1 MDIPSS
7 RSRGAPLWL
16 MGLTNS
22 VYGMFNGIILV
33 AIPEI
38 LGARHVEETTIAAM
52 TALMASPGFWSFL
65 FSPVLDVRF
74 SRRWYAVTTALLAT
88 GCLLIALLN
97 LDRLELVGWVLCA
110 GAFFS
115 ALFSGAL
122 GGWLSTIATA
132 EEERK
137 LSFWV
142 TAGNL
147 GGTGAMAM
155 FASVLLEHLPVVGA
169 AVILSAILILPLAVF
184 PFMPAPGPDR
194 RLAAESFGQFFN
206 DVLGLLRRRE
216 VLVAILLFVAPAGTF
231 SLTNFLGGVGN
242 DFHASVDLTALLG
255 GVGVIGG
262 AVLGCA
268 LFPLVDRLMPLRPL
282 YLTVAGVGSLFTLG
296 LLALPH
302 TPAVFALAFIGENI
316 FQGLA
321 ITTSVAVIFE
331 TIGRDNP
338 LASSTY
344 SLVNAAYNVPIS
356 YMLLVDGA
364 GYARGGIAGS
374 FTIDGLLGLG
384 ASLVLGAFLVW
395 VTPRTVPRTA

>member
-1 MDIPSS
+1 
-7 RSRGAPLWL
+7 

-22 VYGMFNGIILV
+22 VYGMFNGIILI

-38 LGARHVEETTIAAM
+38 LGARHVPETTIAGM
-52 TALMASPGFWSFL
+52 TALMASPRFWSFL
-65 FSPVLDVRF
+65 FSPMLDVRF
-74 SRRWYAVTTALLAT
+74 SRRWYAAICALLAT
-88 GCLLIALLN
+88 GCLLVALLN
-97 LDRLELVGWVLCA
+97 LDRLVLVEWVLCA

-115 ALFSGAL
+115 SLFTASL
-122 GGWLSTIATA
+122 GGWLSTIATP
-132 EEERK
+132 EEEK
-137 LSFWV
+137 QLSFWV

-194 RLAAESFGQFFN
+194 RLAAESFGQFFQ

-216 VLVAILLFVAPAGTF
+216 VLIAILLFVAPAGTF

-255 GVGVIGG
+255 GVGVIVG
-262 AVLGCA
+262 AVMGCG

-282 YLTVAGVGSLFTLG
+282 YIAVALVGSLFTLG

-321 ITTSVAVIFE
+321 ITVSVAVIFE

-364 GYARGGIAGS
+364 GYAHGGIAGS
-374 FTIDGLLGLG
+374 FIVDGALGVLSSVLLGLLVIRFAPRG
-384 ASLVLGAFLVW
+384 APGVA
-395 VTPRTVPRTA
+395 

>member
-1 MDIPSS
+1 MT
-7 RSRGAPLWL
+7 RRRAAPLWL

-33 AIPEI
+33 ALPEI
-38 LGARHVEETTIAAM
+38 LGARQVPETTIAGI
-52 TALMASPGFWSFL
+52 TALMASPQFWGFL
-65 FSPVLDVRF
+65 FSPMLDVRF
-74 SRRWYAVTTALLAT
+74 SRRWYAVTTGILT
-88 GCLLIALLN
+88 SGCVLVALLN
-97 LDRLELVGWVLCA
+97 LDHLVLVEWVLVA
-110 GAFFS
+110 GSFFAS
-115 ALFSGAL
+115 LFTGAL

-132 EEERK
+132 EEEKK

-155 FASVLLEHLPVVGA
+155 FASVLMAHLPVVGA
-169 AVILSAILILPLAVF
+169 AVILSAILVLPLAVF

-194 RLAAESFGQFFN
+194 RLAAESFGQFFQ
-206 DVLGLLRRRE
+206 DILCLLRRRE
-216 VLVAILLFVAPAGTF
+216 VLIAILLFIAPAGTF

-255 GVGVIGG
+255 GVGVVVGSV
-262 AVLGCA
+262 AGCG

-282 YLTVAGVGSLFTLG
+282 YLTVAGVGSAFTLA

-302 TPAVFALAFIGENI
+302 TPAVFALAFLGENI

-321 ITTSVAVIFE
+321 ITVSIAVTFE
-331 TIGRDNP
+331 TIGRNNP
-338 LASSTY
+338 LAATTY
-344 SLVNAAYNVPIS
+344 SLVTSAYSVPIS

-364 GYARGGIAGS
+364 GYARGGVAGS
-374 FTIDGLLGLG
+374 FAIDGMLGLA
-384 ASLVLGAFLVW
+384 ASLVLGGLLAW
-395 VTPRTVPRTA
+395 TAPRAVPRTA